1 MNFNQSKKGKVVE
14 APKAQSYFH
23 CSYKLLPDDKESV
36 KADVV
41 TFGVAA
47 KLYTEHDSRV
57 LRPWIDG
64 QKTWVAWTNTYVS
77 ACYGIE
83 KACACKPIPS
93 SGFLIAMINSLS

>member
-1 MNFNQSKKGKVVE
+1 MYVFTIDFDSFNINPNKRRKTIE
-14 APKAQSYFH
+14 IPRAQSYFH

-36 KADVV
+36 KTDIV

-64 QKTWVAWTNTYVS
+64 NKTWVAWTN
-77 ACYGIE
+77 
-83 KACACKPIPS
+83 
-93 SGFLIAMINSLS
+93 M